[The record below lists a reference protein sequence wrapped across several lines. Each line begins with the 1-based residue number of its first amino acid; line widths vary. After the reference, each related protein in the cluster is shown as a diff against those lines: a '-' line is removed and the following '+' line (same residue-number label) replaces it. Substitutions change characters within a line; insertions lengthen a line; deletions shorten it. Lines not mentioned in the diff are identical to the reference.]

1 MLLSLIGYLF
11 CLVLGIWG
19 FYAAGVQL
27 AHGTLTAS
35 LDNLFLTMF
44 AALMGVTCFG
54 YLAWRFYPA
63 LTAPVAGGGAAPA
76 VPRYVLPE
84 DPAYED
90 AHIPLFNKI
99 WIGLLALTGVE
110 VLLAYIQVP
119 DLQVASAQIAGVL
132 VMLAILLVLSLI
144 KAGMIMLSFMHL
156 QFDHKHLK
164 WIVVI
169 PAGACIL
176 IMCGY
181 FFPDAFRLFDLRP

>member
-19 FYAAGVQL
+19 FYVTGVQL
-27 AHGTLTAS
+27 AHGTLTVS

-63 LTAPVAGGGAAPA
+63 LTGSGGGAAPA
-76 VPRYVLPE
+76 VPRFALPE

-90 AHIPLFNKI
+90 AHISLFNKV
-99 WIGLLALTGVE
+99 WIGLLALTAVE
-110 VLLAYIQVP
+110 VLLAYV
-119 DLQVASAQIAGVL
+119 QIAGLL
-132 VMLAILLVLSLI
+132 VMLAILLVLSLV
-144 KAGMIMLSFMHL
+144 KAAMIMLSFMHL

-169 PAGACIL
+169 PAGGCIL